1 MSEPPAHLTL
11 SQYLEQVK
19 GVITASFNKG
29 VWVKAEIRNLSSK
42 SGHYYFELAEK
53 DEATDQTIASCKA
66 VVWKFNTKKVIDQ
79 FELESGITLAKDLNV
94 LIQVKATFSPQYGF
108 SLVIDAIDASFTL
121 GDIARKYQEILKR
134 LTDEGLLGLN
144 QALPAPFDIQ
154 QVLVITPENAAG
166 LGDFRKD
173 ADILQQYGV
182 CNFIYR
188 HATFQGINAPTDIGA
203 VLSASLREWAATHD
217 FAPDLIVIIRGG
229 GAVNDLAYLND
240 YQLAALLCK
249 RKVPIWVGIG
259 HERDRTILDEV
270 AHRSFDTPSK
280 VIAGIRSHIAANT
293 QAAADNFQHIKL
305 LSQHYI
311 QAYAASSDKLMALIK
326 NNAENTLQI
335 ASRDVDLLMGNTR
348 YYAERQLQQARQQT
362 EQLMRE
368 TLLQSP
374 RNTLD
379 RGYAVVR
386 VAGHAVKSVADL
398 QGMSVEIE
406 MQDGKATADI
416 QQVIMND

>member
-1 MSEPPAHLTL
+1 MTDPRPHVSLSE
-11 SQYLEQVK
+11 YLEQVK

-42 SGHYYFELAEK
+42 GGHYYFELAEK

-66 VVWKFNTKKVIDQ
+66 VVWKFNAKKVIDQ
-79 FELESGITLAKDLNV
+79 FELESGVTLAKDLNV

-108 SLVIDAIDASFTL
+108 SLVIEAIDASFTL

-182 CNFIYR
+182 CNFTYR
-188 HATFQGINAPTDIGA
+188 HATFQGVNAPADIGA
-203 VLSASLREWAATHD
+203 VLSASLREWAATYKV
-217 FAPDLIVIIRGG
+217 APDLIVIIRGG

-240 YQLAALLCK
+240 YQLAALLCR

-293 QAAADNFQHIKL
+293 QTAADNFQHIKL

-326 NNAENTLQI
+326 NNAENTLQV
-335 ASRDVDLLMGNTR
+335 ARRDIDLLMGNTR

-386 VAGHAVKSVADL
+386 VAGHAVKSVNDL
-398 QGMSVEIE
+398 QGTTVEIE

>member
-1 MSEPPAHLTL
+1 M
-11 SQYLEQVK
+11 
-19 GVITASFNKG
+19 
-29 VWVKAEIRNLSSK
+29 
-42 SGHYYFELAEK
+42 
-53 DEATDQTIASCKA
+53 
-66 VVWKFNTKKVIDQ
+66 
-79 FELESGITLAKDLNV
+79 NV
-94 LIQVKATFSPQYGF
+94 LIQVKATFSAQYGF
-108 SLVIDAIDASFTL
+108 SLVIEAIDASFTL

-182 CNFIYR
+182 CGFTYR
-188 HATFQGINAPTDIGA
+188 HATFQGINAPADIGG
-203 VLSASLREWAATHD
+203 VLSASLREWAAAHD

-280 VIAGIRSHIAANT
+280 VIAGIRSHIANNT

-311 QAYAASSDKLMALIK
+311 QAYAASSDKLMVLIK
-326 NNAENTLQI
+326 NNAQNTLQV
-335 ASRDVDLLMGNTR
+335 ARRDIDLLMGNTR
-348 YYAERQLQQARQQT
+348 YYAERQVQQARQQT

-416 QQVIMND
+416 QQVIMNDWTGTDFQGGIQHPQT